1 MRLYEFATTL
11 DSDKKKLDFDL
22 ADDLTF
28 FMRNDPSFYR
38 TSYFPLVSKFTN
50 RCRKDSTPGPAFFK
64 NIVTDAYKKY
74 KEKFQV
80 EALEEELS
88 IDMLKEICT
97 KIHKEEFEDFKKE
110 QTYKEEK

>member
-1 MRLYEFATTL
+1 MRLYEFTANL
-11 DSDKKKLDFDL
+11 DQDKKELDFDL
-22 ADDLTF
+22 ADDLIF

-50 RCRKDSTPGPAFFK
+50 RCSKDSTPGPVFFK
-64 NIVTDAYKKY
+64 DIVTDAYKQY

-110 QTYKEEK
+110 QENKKD